1 MYKQV
6 KFACIYK
13 KQPKSYA
20 EHLFTSKKYLTGTVQ
35 NYLANLEN
43 LKKGEI
49 EEILPPHEY
58 FCGVSKKTDKN
69 NEIVKN
75 EENVKN
81 SEKNSKKISES
92 DENEEIFPS
101 VNEIY
106 ENLTR
111 IKDKYERNLSIVFK
125 NIEKLDEKNSQ
136 LLITIEKPF
145 TFQCPV
151 F

>member
-1 MYKQV
+1 M
-6 KFACIYK
+6 
-13 KQPKSYA
+13 
-20 EHLFTSKKYLTGTVQ
+20 
-35 NYLANLEN
+35 
-43 LKKGEI
+43 
-49 EEILPPHEY
+49 
-58 FCGVSKKTDKN
+58 
-69 NEIVKN
+69 
-75 EENVKN
+75 KN